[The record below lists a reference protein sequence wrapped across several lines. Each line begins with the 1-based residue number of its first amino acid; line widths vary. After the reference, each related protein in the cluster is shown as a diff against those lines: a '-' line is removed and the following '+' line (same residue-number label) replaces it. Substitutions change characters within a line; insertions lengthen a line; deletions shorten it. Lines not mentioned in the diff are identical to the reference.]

1 MTLLA
6 GEIAATKGID
16 IADAETQV
24 RERLQESLELEIVA

>member
-6 GEIAATKGID
+6 GEIAAAKGID

-24 RERLQESLELEIVA
+24 RDQLQKSLQVEVLA